1 MLFTRRPEIKSF
13 TLASSK
19 LPRMSLLTERRSET
33 RVVLK
38 TPVRIRLGKGEIS
51 CHTRNISRSG
61 LLLECLTELVTD
73 PIIQIEVLVPAELL
87 NGQEKWVQGKAEI
100 RRVHLLNEPKRFAI
114 AARFLDVQLWPIGL
128 PKAQP

>member
-1 MLFTRRPEIKSF
+1 MLN
-13 TLASSK
+13 
-19 LPRMSLLTERRSET
+19 ERRSET

-38 TPVRIRLGKGEIS
+38 TAVRIRLGKGEIS

-73 PIIQIEVLVPAELL
+73 GIIQVEVLVPGELL
-87 NGQEKWVQGKAEI
+87 NAEATWVQGKIEI
-100 RRVHLLNEPKRFAI
+100 KRTDLLREPKKFAI
-114 AARFLDVQLWPIGL
+114 AVRFLDIQLWPSGL